1 MNSAT
6 HVLISA
12 SAGTGKTFQ
21 LSNRYLGLL
30 QRGVMPDQILATT
43 FTRKAAGEILDRVMV
58 RLAEAALDADKRREL
73 GRWLPAAE
81 LSATRCQEMLWQMLR
96 QLHRLRVSTL
106 DAFFAQLAGSFSL
119 ELGLPPGW
127 QIVDELQ
134 EQYLRSE
141 AIQRTL
147 QGDSTREVQR
157 LVQLMAK
164 GTAQR
169 SVSELVRDTVDKLY
183 DLYMATDAEAWHQ
196 IPQPRPL
203 RDKTLAALIQE
214 LRDAPLPEN
223 NRAKD
228 GRAEDSRAEDARDK
242 DLSAAETGDW
252 ELFISRGLAAKILAG
267 DTTFYRK
274 PIPSENVQV
283 YQRLLNQARAI
294 LLDQMARQM
303 EATYALLDKFHSIYA
318 QLKRQTGALRFED
331 ITRALAAHDRLGSI
345 DRQCFRLDTPITHLL
360 LDEFQDTSLAQWQVL
375 RPLAQDVTAAATDA
389 GDGPRSPGAVPP
401 SFFCVGDAKQAIYAW
416 RGGRSEIFE
425 ALPRELPHLTQQLL
439 TESYRSSQPVID
451 IVNRLF
457 NQMTRHGNLERFAD
471 PVAAWCKRFPHHT
484 TACHEF
490 PGYVELRTA
499 PDAADGDRADNV
511 KLTYAADRIK
521 QLVAAAPG
529 CSIGVLTRRNATV
542 KQLIYELR
550 RRNVPAS
557 EEGGNPLTDS
567 PAVQVVLSLLR
578 LADHPGDSIARFHV
592 AQSPLATHLNYHD
605 HTDDTHT
612 WALASSVRGQL
623 LHAGYG
629 RAIQRWAG
637 ALEPS
642 CDLRDA
648 SRLQQL
654 VEVAFGYEPLATLRT
669 VDFLQYVE
677 LERVADPTAADVRA
691 MTVHQAK
698 GLQFDIVVLPDLDA
712 PLSGQ
717 PDPFVVG
724 QPSPTEPINC
734 VCLHRRESI
743 QQLLPDSLQKLFAE
757 ATRQSVEEA
766 LCVLYVAVTRA
777 VYSLYLIVNPSSRS
791 EKKLPKSAAGLVR
804 AALTDG
810 QPLAGDTVACCHG
823 DPCWYEKI
831 TRRPAA
837 GRDAPQVQAVP
848 RVKLAPMPSDSRL
861 AVTSPSELEGG
872 ARVQAARVL
881 NLASSVAAARGT
893 LIHALFEQVDWLDD
907 GAPDPLQLQHAAR
920 STPAPGLDVDQQLAA
935 FQDMLQMPAV
945 SAVLQRAFYE
955 SPDDPDLR
963 QALTAAGAGTPLKP
977 VACNERRFAV
987 RDEGRLL
994 SGIIDRLVLLYHG
1007 DQLVAADIVDYKT
1020 DSVARDDPTQ
1030 LDRLVEFYR
1039 PQLAAYR
1046 RAVAAIYRLP
1056 PRQICARLLFVSAG
1070 IGRSIA

>member
-1 MNSAT
+1 MSSAT
-6 HVLISA
+6 HILISA

-58 RLAEAALDADKRREL
+58 RLAEAALDAGKRREL

-81 LSATRCQEMLWQMLR
+81 LSATRCQDMLWQMLR

-127 QIVDELQ
+127 RIVDELQ
-134 EQYLRSE
+134 ERYLRSE

-183 DLYMATDAEAWHQ
+183 DLYMATDAQAWHQ

-203 RDKTLAALIQE
+203 RDETLASLVQE
-214 LRDAPLPEN
+214 LRDAPLP
-223 NRAKD
+223 A
-228 GRAEDSRAEDARDK
+228 DSRAADARAK
-242 DLSAAETGDW
+242 DLSAAENGDW
-252 ELFISRGLAAKILAG
+252 ELFIGRGLAAKVLAG

-274 PIPSENVQV
+274 PIPSETVQV
-283 YQRLLNQARAI
+283 YQRLLHQARAI
-294 LLDQMARQM
+294 LLGQVARQM

-331 ITRALAAHDRLGSI
+331 ITRALTAHDRLGGI
-345 DRQCFRLDTPITHLL
+345 DRQYFRLDTPIAHLL

-375 RPLAQDVTAAATDA
+375 RPLAQGVTAEATDA
-389 GDGPRSPGAVPP
+389 GDGPWSPGAAPP

-416 RGGRSEIFE
+416 RGGKSEIFE
-425 ALPRELPHLTQQLL
+425 ALPRELTHVTQQLL
-439 TESYRSSQPVID
+439 TESHRSSQPVID
-451 IVNRLF
+451 TVNRLF
-457 NQMTRHGNLERFAD
+457 DEMTRHGNLERFEE
-471 PVAAWCKRFPHHT
+471 PVAAWCARFPHHT
-484 TACHEF
+484 TACREF
-490 PGYVELRTA
+490 PGYVELCAA
-499 PDAADGDRADNV
+499 PDAADGDKADDV
-511 KLTYAADRIK
+511 KLTYAADRIE

-605 HTDDTHT
+605 HTDDTRT
-612 WALASSVRGQL
+612 WAVASSVRGQL

-629 RAIQRWAG
+629 RAVQRWAG
-637 ALEPS
+637 SLEPS

-669 VDFLQYVE
+669 ADFLRYVE
-677 LERVADPTAADVRA
+677 LERVADPTAAGVRV

-698 GLQFDIVVLPDLDA
+698 GLQFSIVVLPDLDA
-712 PLSGQ
+712 PLSG
-717 PDPFVVG
+717 PSDPFVVG

-743 QQLLPDSLQKLFAE
+743 QQLLPGALQQLFAE

-810 QPLAGDTVACCHG
+810 QPLTGGTVACCHG

-831 TRRPAA
+831 APRPAA
-837 GRDAPQVQAVP
+837 GQDAPQVQAVP

-861 AVTSPSELEGG
+861 ALTSPSELEGG
-872 ARVQAARVL
+872 ARVRAARVL
-881 NLASSVAAARGT
+881 DLASSVATARGT

-907 GAPDPLQLQHAAR
+907 GAPDPLQLQRAALAM
-920 STPAPGLDVDQQLAA
+920 PAAGLDVGQQLAA

-945 SAVLQRAFYE
+945 SATLQRTFYQ
-955 SPDDPDLR
+955 SPEDPGLR
-963 QALTAAGAGTPLKP
+963 EALAAAGAGTPLQP

-1007 DQLVAADIVDYKT
+1007 DQLVAADVVDYKT
-1020 DSVARDDPTQ
+1020 DSVTRDDPAQ

-1046 RAVAAIYRLP
+1046 RAVAAIYHLP
-1056 PRQICARLLFVSAG
+1056 LRQICARLLFVSAG
-1070 IGRSIA
+1070 IVRNVEEGG